1 VENLASTLG
10 YDNAFA
16 VSSSGRSGGL
26 GIYWNNEIKIDIL
39 PYSQYHIDAVVT
51 PSGSDQWRLTCVY
64 GEAQASERHK
74 TWDML
79 KFIKASSP
87 LPWLCIGDFN
97 EVLLREEHV
106 GVNDLCNAQIQA
118 FRDAV
123 DVCELMD
130 LGFVGNP
137 WTFEKRV
144 VGGSFCRVRLDRAL
158 ATSCWSSR
166 FPLATLSHLTG
177 VASDHSPILLRQ
189 EPAHVL
195 PRTRLFRYEA
205 MWEAHDDFRPT
216 MESAWLSAPCTTM
229 QELERKLKTLSG
241 SLDAWGKET
250 FGHVR
255 KETRELKSRL
265 ETLRGQPHR
274 LGPSHEELKI
284 VERLLELN
292 HREETMWRQRSRVKW
307 LAEGD
312 RNTHFF
318 HLRASKRKKRNR
330 IERLKRLDGTVTEDS
345 HELSGMARDFYRELY
360 SSEGTTGMPEVLE
373 AVPVS
378 VSHEMNA
385 RLIAPFEETEVK
397 TALFQMFPLKAPGP
411 DGYPAQFFQ
420 KHWNL
425 CGMVTNVVLQSLRG
439 DNSSLRFQA
448 RKILD
453 SSSL

>member
-1 VENLASTLG
+1 
-10 YDNAFA
+10 
-16 VSSSGRSGGL
+16 
-26 GIYWNNEIKIDIL
+26 
-39 PYSQYHIDAVVT
+39 
-51 PSGSDQWRLTCVY
+51 
-64 GEAQASERHK
+64 
-74 TWDML
+74 
-79 KFIKASSP
+79 
-87 LPWLCIGDFN
+87 
-97 EVLLREEHV
+97 
-106 GVNDLCNAQIQA
+106 
-118 FRDAV
+118 
-123 DVCELMD
+123 
-130 LGFVGNP
+130 
-137 WTFEKRV
+137 
-144 VGGSFCRVRLDRAL
+144 
-158 ATSCWSSR
+158 
-166 FPLATLSHLTG
+166 
-177 VASDHSPILLRQ
+177 
-189 EPAHVL
+189 
-195 PRTRLFRYEA
+195 
-205 MWEAHDDFRPT
+205 
-216 MESAWLSAPCTTM
+216 M

-274 LGPSHEELKI
+274 LGPSHEELKL

-292 HREETMWRQRSRVKW
+292 HREETMWRQRSWIQW

-312 RNTHFF
+312 RNTRFF

-330 IERLKRLDGTVTEDS
+330 IERLKRLDGTVTEDN

-420 KHWNL
+420 KHWDL
-425 CGMVTNVVLQSLRG
+425 CGKEVTEAVLRILRG
-439 DNSSLRFQA
+439 E
-448 RKILD
+448 D
-453 SSSL
+453 SPVGIN